1 MENEIMNWKKFL
13 ALLLCLVMIGTMLP
27 ATVLAEAEEPE
38 PISETM
44 VETEM
49 LDSDEITPREYP
61 EDQVTTV
68 QEPSDEK
75 TIDYPVALDLEP
87 DSEMDEDPLYESMH
101 DEKFSRAEENGCGI
115 TEEDAVPL
123 QETPEEAATEEDNT
137 FLLADIEESENS
149 ESAEPESEPSNPK
162 GENAFTGVRINP
174 LYSNLIS
181 EDDLVQNKAADFLT
195 ADALA
200 DDVQYYETLEDAA
213 VYLKNCMKRK
223 EQVITIPFYAPS
235 FSMYSCDELLDLAV
249 QHTGVPTEGDY
260 LYYQLSGWR
269 VSVMDCSSGYHSASD
284 TSPRAYQIS
293 YTMTYNTTAEQEDE
307 VDVTLSE
314 LLNSLQLEGK
324 SDYQKVLTI
333 YRYITDNVSYDY
345 DNLYNTAYTLK
356 FSAYAA
362 LINHKAVCQGYAS
375 LLYRMLLTAGI
386 DCRAI
391 SGKGNGG
398 DHAWNIVRI
407 GSLYYNVDSTWDTGG
422 EFRWFLLNDEDFTL
436 HVRENKYASEDFYSI
451 YPMSGTS
458 YTPEISEQT
467 VVVVWSWDSSYT
479 YATANFYDEQ
489 THHLLDSVEA
499 TAKVHIIEKAG
510 CETLGSASYTARVE
524 YRGNVYT
531 DTKTV
536 MLPAT
541 GHSLG
546 DAVRENEVPATCRA
560 EGSYDE
566 VWYCTVC
573 GEETSRITKTVEK
586 LPHTYGDAVRENE
599 MAATCTAEGSYDE
612 VWYCAVCGEELC
624 RNART
629 VDKLSHK
636 PGVVVRRNET
646 ASTCTEEGS
655 YDEVVCCSA
664 CGEELSRET
673 KTIEKLAHTPGDAVR
688 ENEVAASCTAEG
700 SYDEVVYC
708 SECKEE
714 LSRETKT
721 IEALGHDFVDGVCS
735 RCGEKET
742 TQPEF
747 EDVAD
752 PTAYYFKPVY
762 WAAGQGITSGT
773 SPTTFS
779 PGKPC
784 TRGQIVTFLWKAMG
798 SPEPSSTNNP
808 FTDVKESDY
817 FYNPVLWAK
826 ENGVTSGKTATT
838 FEPGSPCTRGQIVTF
853 LWIAKGRP
861 EPTATDN
868 PFTDVKTNDYFNKA
882 VLWAKENK
890 ITSGTSETTFSPG
903 KTCTRAQAMTFLW
916 IASGRPER

>member
-1 MENEIMNWKKFL
+1 MNWEKCL

-27 ATVLAEAEEPE
+27 AMALASAEEPE
-38 PISETM
+38 PIAET
-44 VETEM
+44 VEETEM
-49 LDSDEITPREYP
+49 PDSYELTSGEYLA
-61 EDQVTTV
+61 DRVTTV
-68 QEPSDEK
+68 QEPSDEE
-75 TIDYPVALDLEP
+75 TIDYPVALDPEP
-87 DSEMDEDPLYESMH
+87 DSEMDEDPLDESMH
-101 DEKFSRAEENGCGI
+101 NEEFFRAEEDDCGI
-115 TEEDAVPL
+115 TEEDVVPF
-123 QETPEEAATEEDNT
+123 QETPEEAAAEEDNAL
-137 FLLADIEESENS
+137 LLADIEESENS
-149 ESAEPESEPSNPK
+149 EPAEPESEPSNPK
-162 GENAFTGVRINP
+162 GENVFTEVRINP
-174 LYSNLIS
+174 LYLNLIS
-181 EDDLVQNKAADFLT
+181 EDDLVQNEAADFLT

-200 DDVQYYETLEDAA
+200 DGVQYYETLEDAA

-260 LYYQLSGWR
+260 LYYQLAGWR
-269 VSVMDCSSGYHSASD
+269 ASVMDYSGGYHSASD

-307 VDVTLSE
+307 VAAALPE
-314 LLNSLQLEGK
+314 LLDSLQLEGK
-324 SDYQKVLTI
+324 SDYQKILTI

-345 DNLYNTAYTLK
+345 DNLYNSAYTLK

-407 GSLYYNVDSTWDTGG
+407 GNLYYNVDSTWDAGG

-436 HVRENKYASEDFYSI
+436 HIRENKYASEDFYSI

-479 YATANFYDEQ
+479 YTTANFYDEQ
-489 THHLLDSVEA
+489 THYLLDSVEA
-499 TAKVHIIEKAG
+499 TAEVHIIEEAG
-510 CETLGSASYTARVE
+510 CETLGSASYTAHVE

-536 MLPAT
+536 TLPST
-541 GHSLG
+541 GHTLG
-546 DAVRENEVPATCRA
+546 EAVRENEVPATCRA

-566 VWYCTVC
+566 VWYC
-573 GEETSRITKTVEK
+573 
-586 LPHTYGDAVRENE
+586 
-599 MAATCTAEGSYDE
+599 
-612 VWYCAVCGEELC
+612 AVCGEELY
-624 RNART
+624 RSNRT

-688 ENEVAASCTAEG
+688 ENEVAATCTSKG
-700 SYDEVVYC
+700 SYDEVICC
-708 SECKEE
+708 SVCNEE
-714 LSRETKT
+714 LNRETKA
-721 IEALGHDFVDGVCS
+721 ISALGHDYVNGVCT
-735 RCGEKET
+735 RCGEQEFNAT
-742 TQPEF
+742 EF

-752 PTAYYFKPVY
+752 PSAYYYKAVY
-762 WAAGQGITSGT
+762 WAAGRGITSGT

-779 PGKPC
+779 PGKDC
-784 TRGQIVTFLWKAMG
+784 TRGQIVTFLWKVMG
-798 SPEPSSTNNP
+798 SPEPTSTDNP
-808 FTDVKESDY
+808 FTDVKPGDY
-817 FYNPVLWAK
+817 FYKPVLWAK
-826 ENGVTSGKTATT
+826 ENGVTSGTSATT
-838 FEPGSPCTRGQIVTF
+838 FSPGKVCTRGQIVTF
-853 LWIAKGRP
+853 MWKALGSP
-861 EPTATDN
+861 EPIDMID
-868 PFTDVKTNDYFNKA
+868 PFADVKTSDYFYEP
-882 VLWAKENK
+882 VLWAKEK
-890 ITSGTSETTFSPG
+890 GVTSGTSATTFSPG
-903 KTCTRAQAMTFLW
+903 KTCTRVQAMTFLW
-916 IASGRPER
+916 NASGRPES